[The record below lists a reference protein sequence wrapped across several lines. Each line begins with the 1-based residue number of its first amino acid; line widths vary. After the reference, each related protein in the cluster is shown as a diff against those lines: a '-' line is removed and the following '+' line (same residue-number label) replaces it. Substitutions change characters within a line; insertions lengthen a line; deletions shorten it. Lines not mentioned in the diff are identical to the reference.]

1 MGNVFRREAEP
12 SEELKPAEQH
22 LDEAE
27 EDDFDDLDL
36 DDARLSNFL
45 TPHHFTDL
53 NDVMHHDRVG
63 QLSAVCEAVAAG
75 KPYRRNQGIMKG
87 ALSDALRRHG
97 VEATMFDWDE
107 EEHTMYRFMCGDT
120 MVGGVCKGAAHSD

>member
-75 KPYRRNQGIMKG
+75 K
-87 ALSDALRRHG
+87 LSDALRRNG

-120 MVGGVCKGAAHSD
+120 MVGGVCKGAAHFD